1 MSFGFDD
8 DLKAAGLAPHESAAM
23 QYFLGE
29 LLRWNRV
36 HNLTAIDES
45 EAAFHL
51 HLIDSIIILPILQRY
66 LQAPLRTSEAPIQIA
81 DLGSG
86 GGLPGIPLAILQP
99 TWFFSL
105 IESSKK
111 KAAFL
116 QHVRGGLGLSHVQV
130 MASRVE
136 NVAKTHRAFFDA
148 ITARAFTRLHKLLDL
163 SAPLLKSSGF
173 VFAMKSQQSE
183 EEISEVSSKDWTLL
197 EECELSLPG
206 QALDRRL
213 LVFQYQQ

>member
-1 MSFGFDD
+1 MSLEVDEG
-8 DLKAAGLAPHESAAM
+8 LKAAGLSADEAAAM

-36 HNLTAIDES
+36 HNLTAIDET

-51 HLIDSIIILPILQRY
+51 HLIDSIIVLPILRRY
-66 LQAPLRTSEAPIQIA
+66 LQTHLRASDMPIQIA

-86 GGLPGIPLAILQP
+86 GGLPGIPLAILEP

-105 IESSKK
+105 IEASKK

-116 QHVRGGLGLSHVQV
+116 QHVRGGLGLSHLQI

-136 NVAKTHRAFFDA
+136 NVAKTNRASFDA
-148 ITARAFTRLHKLLDL
+148 VTARAFTRLNKLLDL

-173 VFAMKSQQSE
+173 VFAMKSQQSK
-183 EEISEVSSKDWTLL
+183 EEISEISSKDWRLL

-206 QALDRRL
+206 QALERRIL
-213 LVFQYQQ
+213 DFQYQQ

>member
-1 MSFGFDD
+1 MSLEVDEG
-8 DLKAAGLAPHESAAM
+8 LKAAGLSPQEAAAM
-23 QYFLGE
+23 QYFLAE

-36 HNLTAIDES
+36 HNLTAIDET

-51 HLIDSIIILPILQRY
+51 HLIDSIVVLPILRRY
-66 LQAPLRTSEAPIQIA
+66 LQTPLRVNGAPIQIA

-105 IESSKK
+105 IEASKK

-116 QHVRGGLGLSHVQV
+116 QHVRGGLGLSHLQV
-130 MASRVE
+130 MPSRVE
-136 NVAKTHRAFFDA
+136 NVAQTHRAFFDA
-148 ITARAFTRLHKLLDL
+148 ITARAFTRLNRLLDL

-183 EEISEVSSKDWTLL
+183 EEISEVSSKDWRFL

>member
-1 MSFGFDD
+1 MSLEVDEG
-8 DLKAAGLAPHESAAM
+8 LKAAGLSPDEAAAM
-23 QYFLGE
+23 QYFLAE

-36 HNLTAIDES
+36 HNLTAIDET

-51 HLIDSIIILPILQRY
+51 HLIDSIVVLPILRRY
-66 LQAPLRTSEAPIQIA
+66 LQTPLRVNGAPIQIA

-105 IESSKK
+105 IEASKK

-116 QHVRGGLGLSHVQV
+116 QHVRGGLGLSHLQV
-130 MASRVE
+130 MSSRVE

-148 ITARAFTRLHKLLDL
+148 ITARAFTRLNRLLDL

-183 EEISEVSSKDWTLL
+183 EEISEVSSKDWRFL

>member
-1 MSFGFDD
+1 MRLGVDD
-8 DLKAAGLAPHESAAM
+8 RLKAAGLAPHDSAAM

-36 HNLTAIDES
+36 HNLTAIDET

-51 HLIDSIIILPILQRY
+51 HLIDSIIILPILRRY
-66 LQAPLRTSEAPIQIA
+66 LQAPLRISEAPIQIA

-86 GGLPGIPLAILQP
+86 GGLPGIPLAILEP
-99 TWFFSL
+99 SWFFSL

-116 QHVRGGLGLSHVQV
+116 QHVRGGLGLNHLQV
-130 MASRVE
+130 MGTRVE
-136 NVAKTHRAFFDA
+136 NVAKTHQAFFDA

-173 VFAMKSQQSE
+173 VFAMKSQQSK

>member
-1 MSFGFDD
+1 MSLEVDGG
-8 DLKAAGLAPHESAAM
+8 LKAAGLSPDEAAAM

-36 HNLTAIDES
+36 HNLTAIHETG
-45 EAAFHL
+45 AAFHL
-51 HLIDSIIILPILQRY
+51 HLIDSIVILPALRRY
-66 LQAPLRTSEAPIQIA
+66 LQTPLLSNKAPIRIA

-99 TWFFSL
+99 TWVFSL
-105 IESSKK
+105 IEASKK

-116 QHVRGGLGLSHVQV
+116 QHVRGGLGLNHLQV

-136 NVAKTHRAFFDA
+136 SVARTHPASFDA
-148 ITARAFTRLHKLLDL
+148 ITARAFTRLDKLLDL

-206 QALDRRL
+206 QELDRRL
-213 LVFQYQQ
+213 LVFQYQ

>member
-1 MSFGFDD
+1 MSLEVAEG
-8 DLKAAGLAPHESAAM
+8 LKAAGLSPDEVAAM

-36 HNLTAIDES
+36 HNLTAIDET

-51 HLIDSIIILPILQRY
+51 HVIDSIVVLPILQRY
-66 LQAPLRTSEAPIQIA
+66 LQTPVPASDTPIQIA
-81 DLGSG
+81 DLGAG
-86 GGLPGIPLAILQP
+86 GGLPGIPLAILEP

-105 IESSKK
+105 IEASKK

-116 QHVRGGLGLSHVQV
+116 QHVRGSLGLRHVQV

-136 NVAKTHRAFFDA
+136 DVAKTHCAFFDA
-148 ITARAFTRLHKLLDL
+148 VTARAFTRLNKLLDL

-173 VFAMKSQQSE
+173 VFAMKSQQSK
-183 EEISEVSSKDWTLL
+183 EEISEVSSKDWKLL
-197 EECELSLPG
+197 EECALSLPG

>member
-1 MSFGFDD
+1 MSLQLDD
-8 DLKAAGLAPHESAAM
+8 GLKAAGLAPHEAVAM

-29 LLRWNRV
+29 LQRWNRV
-36 HNLTAIDES
+36 YNLTAIDET
-45 EAAFHL
+45 EAAFYL
-51 HLIDSIIILPILQRY
+51 HLIDSIVILPILRRY
-66 LQAPLRTSEAPIQIA
+66 LNPSLRPNESSIQIA

-86 GGLPGIPLAILQP
+86 GGLPGIPMAILQP

-105 IESSKK
+105 IEVSKK

-116 QHVRGGLGLSHVQV
+116 QHVCGGLGLSHVQV

-136 NVAKTHRAFFDA
+136 DVVKIHWAFFDA
-148 ITARAFTRLHKLLDL
+148 ITARAFTRLNKLLDL

-183 EEISEVSSKDWTLL
+183 EEVSEVSSKHWTLL

>member
-1 MSFGFDD
+1 MSPEVAEG
-8 DLKAAGLAPHESAAM
+8 LKAAGLSADEAAAM

-36 HNLTAIDES
+36 HNLTAIDET

-51 HLIDSIIILPILQRY
+51 HLIDSIIVLPILRRY
-66 LQAPLRTSEAPIQIA
+66 LQTHLRASDMPIQVA

-86 GGLPGIPLAILQP
+86 GGLPGIPLAILEP

-105 IESSKK
+105 IEASKK

-116 QHVRGGLGLSHVQV
+116 QHVRGGLGLSHLQI

-136 NVAKTHRAFFDA
+136 NVAKTNRASFDA
-148 ITARAFTRLHKLLDL
+148 VTARAFTRLNKLLDL

-173 VFAMKSQQSE
+173 VFAMKSQQSK
-183 EEISEVSSKDWTLL
+183 EEISEISSKDWRLL

>member
-1 MSFGFDD
+1 MSLEVDEG
-8 DLKAAGLAPHESAAM
+8 LKAAGLSADDAAAM
-23 QYFLGE
+23 HYFSGE

-36 HNLTAIDES
+36 HNLPAIDDT

-51 HLIDSIIILPILQRY
+51 HLIDTIIVLPILRRY
-66 LQAPLRTSEAPIQIA
+66 LQTPLRASDTPIQIA

-86 GGLPGIPLAILQP
+86 GGLPGIPLAILEP

-105 IESSKK
+105 IEASKK

-116 QHVRGGLGLSHVQV
+116 QHVRGGLGLSHLQI

-136 NVAKTHRAFFDA
+136 NVAKTNRASFDA
-148 ITARAFTRLHKLLDL
+148 VTARAFTRLNKLLDL

-173 VFAMKSQQSE
+173 VFAMKSQQSK
-183 EEISEVSSKDWTLL
+183 EEISEISSKDWRLL

>member
-1 MSFGFDD
+1 M
-8 DLKAAGLAPHESAAM
+8 
-23 QYFLGE
+23 
-29 LLRWNRV
+29 R
-36 HNLTAIDES
+36 
-45 EAAFHL
+45 
-51 HLIDSIIILPILQRY
+51 RY
-66 LQAPLRTSEAPIQIA
+66 LQAPLRISEAPIQIA

-86 GGLPGIPLAILQP
+86 GGLPGIPLAILEP
-99 TWFFSL
+99 SWFFSL

>member
-1 MSFGFDD
+1 MSLGFDD

-99 TWFFSL
+99 TWLFSL

>member
-1 MSFGFDD
+1 MSLGFDD
-8 DLKAAGLAPHESAAM
+8 GLKAAGLAPHESAAM

-99 TWFFSL
+99 TWLFSL

-136 NVAKTHRAFFDA
+136 SVAKTHRAFFDA

>member
-1 MSFGFDD
+1 MSPEVGEG
-8 DLKAAGLAPHESAAM
+8 LKAAGLSPEEAAAM

-36 HNLTAIDES
+36 HNLTAIDET

-51 HLIDSIIILPILQRY
+51 HLIDSIVVLPILRRY
-66 LQAPLRTSEAPIQIA
+66 LQAHSRTSGAPIQIA

-116 QHVRGGLGLSHVQV
+116 QHVRGGLGLGHLQI

-136 NVAKTHRAFFDA
+136 SVAKTHRAFFDA

-206 QALDRRL
+206 QTLDRRL

>member
-1 MSFGFDD
+1 MSLEVDEG
-8 DLKAAGLAPHESAAM
+8 LKAAGLSSDEAAAM

-36 HNLTAIDES
+36 HNLTAIDET

-51 HLIDSIIILPILQRY
+51 HLIDSIIILPILRRY
-66 LQAPLRTSEAPIQIA
+66 LQAPLRTSEVPIQIA

-105 IESSKK
+105 IEASKK

-116 QHVRGGLGLSHVQV
+116 QHVRGGLDLSHLQV
-130 MASRVE
+130 IANRVE
-136 NVAKTHRAFFDA
+136 NVAKTHRASFDA

-183 EEISEVSSKDWTLL
+183 EEIFEVSSKDWTLL

>member
-1 MSFGFDD
+1 MSLEVAEG
-8 DLKAAGLAPHESAAM
+8 LKAAGLSADAAAAM

-36 HNLTAIDES
+36 HNLTAIDET

-51 HLIDSIIILPILQRY
+51 HLIDSMVVLPVLQRY
-66 LQAPLRTSEAPIQIA
+66 LQTPLRASDTPIQIA

-86 GGLPGIPLAILQP
+86 GGLPGIPLAILEP

-105 IESSKK
+105 IEASKK

-116 QHVRGGLGLSHVQV
+116 QHVRGGLGLHHVQV

-136 NVAKTHRAFFDA
+136 NVAKTHRASFDA
-148 ITARAFTRLHKLLDL
+148 VTARAFTRLNKLLDL

>member
-1 MSFGFDD
+1 MSLEVAEG
-8 DLKAAGLAPHESAAM
+8 LKAAGLSPDEVAAM

-36 HNLTAIDES
+36 HNLTAIDET

-51 HLIDSIIILPILQRY
+51 HLIDSIVVLPILQRY
-66 LQAPLRTSEAPIQIA
+66 LQTPVPASDTPIQIA
-81 DLGSG
+81 DLGAG
-86 GGLPGIPLAILQP
+86 GGLPGIPLAILEP

-105 IESSKK
+105 IEASKK

-116 QHVRGGLGLSHVQV
+116 QHVRGSLGLRHVQV

-136 NVAKTHRAFFDA
+136 DVAKTHCAFFDA
-148 ITARAFTRLHKLLDL
+148 VTARAFTRLNKLLDL

-173 VFAMKSQQSE
+173 VFAMKSQQSK
-183 EEISEVSSKDWTLL
+183 EEISEVSSKDWKLL
-197 EECELSLPG
+197 EECALSLPG

>member
-1 MSFGFDD
+1 MSLGFDD
-8 DLKAAGLAPHESAAM
+8 GLKAAGLAPHESAAM

-66 LQAPLRTSEAPIQIA
+66 FQAPLRTSEAPIQIA

-99 TWFFSL
+99 TWLFSL

>member
-1 MSFGFDD
+1 MTLEVAEG
-8 DLKAAGLAPHESAAM
+8 LKAAGLSPDEVAAM

-36 HNLTAIDES
+36 HNLTAIDET

-51 HLIDSIIILPILQRY
+51 HLIDSIVVLPILQRY
-66 LQAPLRTSEAPIQIA
+66 LQTPVPASDTPIQIA
-81 DLGSG
+81 DLGAG
-86 GGLPGIPLAILQP
+86 GGLPGIPLAILEP

-105 IESSKK
+105 IEASKK

-116 QHVRGGLGLSHVQV
+116 QHVRGSLGLRHVQV

-136 NVAKTHRAFFDA
+136 DVAKTHCAFFDA
-148 ITARAFTRLHKLLDL
+148 VTARAFTRLNKLLDL

-173 VFAMKSQQSE
+173 VFAMKSQQSK
-183 EEISEVSSKDWTLL
+183 EEISEVSSKDWKLL
-197 EECELSLPG
+197 EECALSLPG

>member
-1 MSFGFDD
+1 MSLEVAEG
-8 DLKAAGLAPHESAAM
+8 LKAAGLSADAAAAM

-36 HNLTAIDES
+36 HNLTAIDET

-51 HLIDSIIILPILQRY
+51 HLIDSMVILPILQRY
-66 LQAPLRTSEAPIQIA
+66 LQTPLRASDTPIQIA

-86 GGLPGIPLAILQP
+86 GGLPGIPLAILEP

-105 IESSKK
+105 IEASKK

-116 QHVRGGLGLSHVQV
+116 QHVRGGLGLSHLQI

-136 NVAKTHRAFFDA
+136 NVAKTNRASFDA
-148 ITARAFTRLHKLLDL
+148 VTARAFTRLNKLLDL

-173 VFAMKSQQSE
+173 VFAMKSQQSK
-183 EEISEVSSKDWTLL
+183 EEISEISSKDWRLL

>member
-1 MSFGFDD
+1 MSLEVAEG
-8 DLKAAGLAPHESAAM
+8 LKAAGLSPDEVAAM

-36 HNLTAIDES
+36 HNLTAIDET

-51 HLIDSIIILPILQRY
+51 HLIDSIVILPVLQGY
-66 LQAPLRTSEAPIQIA
+66 LQTPLRTNEAPIQIA

-105 IESSKK
+105 IEASKK

-116 QHVRGGLGLSHVQV
+116 QHVRGGLGLYHLQV
-130 MASRVE
+130 MPSRVE
-136 NVAKTHRAFFDA
+136 GVAKTHRASFDA
-148 ITARAFTRLHKLLDL
+148 ITARAFTRLNKLLDL
-163 SAPLLKSSGF
+163 SGPLLKSFGF
-173 VFAMKSQQSE
+173 VFAMKSQQSK
-183 EEISEVSSKDWTLL
+183 EEISEVSSKDWKLL
-197 EECELSLPG
+197 EECKLSLPG
-206 QALDRRL
+206 QQLDRRL
-213 LVFQYQQ
+213 LVFQYQH